1 MPLVWL
7 RFHAELED
15 FLPASFRGRAVKMTF
30 RGPQTVKHLVEAAG
44 VPHVEV
50 GEVRRGLQQVAW
62 DAVPADGNRL
72 DVFPRLPRAR
82 WPAENDAPRFALDG
96 HLGKLASYLRL
107 LGFDTWYRNQVDDA
121 DLAAVAASEGRVVLT
136 RDRDLLKRKAVV
148 YGYWVRA
155 LVPRHQVAEV
165 LARFAI
171 AGLARPFTRCPR
183 CNGLLHPVPKAEVL
197 DALEPLTRRYYDE
210 FYRCDRCGQ
219 IYWRGSHFERITALV
234 DGWLASK
241 EE

>member
-15 FLPASFRGRAVKMTF
+15 FLPASSRGRAVKMTF

-82 WPAENDAPRFALDG
+82 WLAEDDAPRFALDG

-121 DLAAVAASEGRVVLT
+121 GLAVVAASEGRVVLT
-136 RDRDLLKRKAVV
+136 RDRDLLKRKAVA

-155 LVPRHQVAEV
+155 LVPRQQV
-165 LARFAI
+165 
-171 AGLARPFTRCPR
+171 
-183 CNGLLHPVPKAEVL
+183 AEVL